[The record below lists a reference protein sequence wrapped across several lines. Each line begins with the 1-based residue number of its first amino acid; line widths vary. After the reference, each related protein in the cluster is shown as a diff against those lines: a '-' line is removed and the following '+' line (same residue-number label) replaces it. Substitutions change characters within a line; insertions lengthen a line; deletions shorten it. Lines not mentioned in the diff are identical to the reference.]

1 VSQCKTIL
9 GYAVEA
15 FLSFI
20 FPFRCEGVLIPILPS
35 SLKEYLSAPVP
46 YIVGVHPSLIDNS
59 VEAEVSRFKIR
70 VSLCKWMKELNNIFR
85 ILKALISLR
94 CKRLSIQTFMVIL
107 LEIAFIS
114 LC

>member
-70 VSLCKWMKELNNIFR
+70 VSLCKWIMDVFR
-85 ILKALISLR
+85 MIKICHHYLKSYR
-94 CKRLSIQTFMVIL
+94 S
-107 LEIAFIS
+107 S
-114 LC
+114 